1 MFLIL
6 GLGNPGE
13 HYRWTR
19 HNAGF
24 WAVEILARNHD
35 ASFVQGR
42 GYDLAAAD
50 FYTEEV
56 FLARPLTYMNL
67 SGKAARKLRR
77 KLHVEPEKIL
87 VIHDDIDL
95 TAGTIR
101 IRMGG
106 SSGGHLGVQSII
118 DSLGTRDFPRVR
130 VGVGRPPEGMDPAAY
145 VLAEMKG
152 EELEEFLSWC
162 ERAAAAAETVVMDG
176 LDTAMNLFNT
186 KSPS

>member
-13 HYRWTR
+13 HYRRTR

-24 WAVEILARNHD
+24 WAVEELSRKHGAALKSRKGHD
-35 ASFVQGR
+35 LTEVK
-42 GYDLAAAD
+42 

-56 FLARPLTYMNL
+56 YLARPLTFMNL

-77 KLHVEPEKIL
+77 KLKIEPGFIL

-95 TAGTIR
+95 KEGTIR
-101 IRMGG
+101 IRKGG

-118 DSLGTRDFPRVR
+118 ESLGTADFPRIR
-130 VGVGRPPEGMDPAAY
+130 VGVGRPPGGMDPAKF
-145 VLAEMKG
+145 VLTEMKG
-152 EELEEFLSWC
+152 AELAEFHSWC
-162 ERAAAAAETVVMDG
+162 EKAAAAAETVVMDG
-176 LDTAMNLFNT
+176 LETAMNLFN
-186 KSPS
+186 